1 MYKRQVT
8 DLVTGLMWKKCP
20 EGLSGEGCE
29 EGAVSNKVWGVA
41 MKTARDS
48 TFAGYDD
55 WRLPNLKE
63 IQTLVDVSKNNPAQ
77 DTTLFPNPN
86 NVLNYWT
93 SSLTKKP
100 DPLTQSWRI
109 NFQRGLPE
117 VKVRTGSQNAQWLVR
132 DAE

>member
-1 MYKRQVT
+1 
-8 DLVTGLMWKKCP
+8 
-20 EGLSGEGCE
+20 
-29 EGAVSNKVWGVA
+29 

-77 DTTLFPNPN
+77 DTLF
-86 NVLNYWT
+86 
-93 SSLTKKP
+93 
-100 DPLTQSWRI
+100 LTQTMFLTTDFFIDQKTKSAHAVWRI